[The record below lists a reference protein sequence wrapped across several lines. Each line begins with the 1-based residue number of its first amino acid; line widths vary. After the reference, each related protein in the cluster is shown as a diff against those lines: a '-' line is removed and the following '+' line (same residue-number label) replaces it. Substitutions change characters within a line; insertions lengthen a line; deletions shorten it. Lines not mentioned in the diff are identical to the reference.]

1 MRCQQ
6 STSLRTCLL
15 VATAAVVTITQPTG
29 ALSAP
34 MAKKQVSVWKFEQVS
49 QIEGPITLFVGNA
62 GVKMLVPVQHLVVV
76 CVPPKWDVTL
86 VNEKDKLGMNFTSEA
101 WKYRGFRLVDKVS
114 KSVEKAKTKTKWR
127 GQPAELV
134 VRTVDTSDPVKEQV
148 EMLYRESPGRSAEF
162 KSEEFLYEKWMPLEP
177 GARNFL
183 SGIYRVPDFKGLML
197 RRTRSYPNGRVDTA
211 LDTKDCKQVSIAAS
225 EFNCPTG
232 FKVAKTINEV
242 TLQKK
247 KRMQAAGMLED
258 LFLDK

>member
-1 MRCQQ
+1 MRRHQ
-6 STSLRTCLL
+6 SISKNALL
-15 VATAAVVTITQPTG
+15 GATVLAATIVQPIG

-49 QIEGPITLFVGNA
+49 QIEGPITLFVGNT
-62 GVKMLVPVQHLVVV
+62 GIKMLVPVQHVVV
-76 CVPPKWDVTL
+76 VSVPPKWDVTL
-86 VNEKDKLGMNFTSEA
+86 VNEKDKLAMNFTSEV
-101 WKYRGFRLVDKVS
+101 WKNRGFRLVDRVP
-114 KSVEKAKTKTKWR
+114 KSVEKSTAATKWR
-127 GQPAELV
+127 GQPAQLV

-162 KSEEFLYEKWMPLEP
+162 KSEEFLYEKWMTLEP

-183 SGIYRVPDFKGLML
+183 CGIYRVPDCKGLML

-211 LDTKDCKQVSIAAS
+211 LDTRDCKQVSIAAS

-232 FKVAKTINEV
+232 FKVARTINEL

-247 KRMQAAGMLED
+247 KRMQAAGLLED
-258 LFLDK
+258 IFLEK